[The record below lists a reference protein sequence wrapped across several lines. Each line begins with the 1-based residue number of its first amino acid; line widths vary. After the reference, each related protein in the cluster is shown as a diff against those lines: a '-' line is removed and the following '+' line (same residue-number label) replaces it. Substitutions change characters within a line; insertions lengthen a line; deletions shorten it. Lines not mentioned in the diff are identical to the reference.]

1 MGCPAPTGAAP
12 HPACAASRLDP
23 LATAVH
29 KLSNARNDSVGVE
42 AHSIQHGSVPD
53 GGENQP
59 GVLPHLLR
67 RTLPAKAASKLPEAN
82 VAKPQSQEDKA
93 ALPQMEV
100 RVEEAPTEPLATST
114 PKEAPPTEVVEVAV
128 KDEDV
133 GRKQQDLEEEFPCP
147 KGKPISYGPPV
158 PLQVAAA
165 QPQRAEPAAPV
176 QPAET
181 PAMEEEAEQTDEE
194 AQALVRLQAALEV
207 FQKMEGAS
215 KPPVPEGEPELGDFV
230 ILAKDVEPYGLCYAV
245 ITEAGEGRL

>member
-1 MGCPAPTGAAP
+1 MASSQGRYVWAAP
-12 HPACAASRLDP
+12 LRPAQPRIRLVQPAVWTPWQP
-23 LATAVH
+23 LYISSAMRGTTVLVTKPIPSSTVRCQTVVKTSPA
-29 KLSNARNDSVGVE
+29 
-42 AHSIQHGSVPD
+42 
-53 GGENQP
+53 
-59 GVLPHLLR
+59 VLPHLLR

-114 PKEAPPTEVVEVAV
+114 PKKAPPTEVVEVAV

-207 FQKMEGAS
+207 FQKMEGA
-215 KPPVPEGEPELGDFV
+215 G
-230 ILAKDVEPYGLCYAV
+230 I
-245 ITEAGEGRL
+245 GRLRDSGKRRRALWPLLCRHHRGG